1 MCEIAEPI
9 TREEHM
15 TVQDGTSPQ
24 PGMDPQGVP
33 RGPGP
38 LAQRKKKFNLDP
50 LAQRFFFFND
60 YIYIYIYIS

>member
-1 MCEIAEPI
+1 MCEIAKPI

-24 PGMDPQGVP
+24 PRMDPQGVP

-38 LAQRKKKFNLDP
+38 PGSKKKK
-50 LAQRFFFFND
+50 
-60 YIYIYIYIS
+60 I

>member
-9 TREEHM
+9 TCEEHM

-38 LAQRKKKFNLDP
+38 SGSKKKKF
-50 LAQRFFFFND
+50 
-60 YIYIYIYIS
+60 